1 MNMLCM
7 DWLVAIKLIH
17 CKSTWTMYSLLCM
30 HFWCLLRLKYLSLF
44 LLLDQRLVD
53 SLCSGQNI
61 PTVLQ
66 SIGCMAQHSVLTYDA
81 QEKEITKYI
90 VEEIFQGKDVSFY
103 FSLFFPF
110 HFHRNL
116 CTVLSYIDSC
126 SILFILHVFLEP
138 CTRVLWFI
146 WRDFK
151 VLQYLQV
158 KGKHF
163 FDFKVHYNFWKMFS
177 VICSLYVIHLCIGAI
192 FPVQSTSCPKR
203 CKIDKYWTF
212 VCNVNR

>member
-1 MNMLCM
+1 MNHVFFAMHAL
-7 DWLVAIKLIH
+7 LVFVKTQIFVFVFIVGSEACGFSMQWTEYSH
-17 CKSTWTMYSLLCM
+17 CIAVY
-30 HFWCLLRLKYLSLF
+30 RLYGATFCFNIWRPRKRDHKIYRGGNISGKRCKF
-44 LLLDQRLVD
+44 LLFF
-53 SLCSGQNI
+53 I
-61 PTVLQ
+61 
-66 SIGCMAQHSVLTYDA
+66 
-81 QEKEITKYI
+81 
-90 VEEIFQGKDVSFY
+90 
-103 FSLFFPF
+103 FPF
-110 HFHRNL
+110 HFHWNL
-116 CTVLSYIDSC
+116 CTALSYIDSC